1 MGRTATATTD
11 MEVTSIR
18 LERDLK
24 DRLKEIAGDRGYQS
38 LVRDVLWQFVQ
49 QQTGETPKPTAADI
63 KATFAATARQDEYC
77 TLSGELIHRHEA
89 MLLGLTRDGTLVP
102 LAPAALDALPR

>member
-1 MGRTATATTD
+1 MGRTATTD

-38 LVRDVLWQFVQ
+38 LVRDVLWKFVRQ
-49 QQTGETPKPTAADI
+49 EAGEVPKPTAEDI
-63 KATFAATARQDEYC
+63 KATFKATARKEEYC
-77 TLSGELIHRHEA
+77 VLSGELIHRHDA
-89 MLLGLTRDGTLVP
+89 MLLGLTTDGTLVP
-102 LAPAALDALPR
+102 LSLEALDVLPR